1 MATRNK
7 KQQKPA
13 ATSSASID
21 RIVLEVLGERRKRS
35 GRRTGSSKVGSH
47 NQLDREKSRQAISV
61 LFRKPSADVT
71 DALLD
76 EIIGNIEAE
85 AAADADSVAANLTQL
100 VAHLQSL
107 KCTTRHAVHEYFAA
121 AERVLLEL
129 YGELRQPRP
138 SPTRLRQL
146 TVQYALDPRR
156 RIDAAAHQIEIRN
169 RADGYEIAVAP
180 PGTSYL
186 PSIPLPGIVV
196 TDPFSALLLSLL
208 LSGPPCYSAF
218 MQSIEMLLEY
228 VPAEKQTFSNSL
240 PWTPTTAVQIDIDD
254 SVIIVFGNRYVADF
268 QQIRFLQPLLEKPGV
283 WVSSKGIKEDPLFSG
298 VRIDRVCSKLPPAI
312 QEFIESAT
320 GTGKGYRLRL
330 ELLEKLC
337 HNSSVALQS

>member
-21 RIVLEVLGERRKRS
+21 RIVIEVLGERRKRL
-35 GRRTGSSKVGSH
+35 GRRTGSLKVRSQE
-47 NQLDREKSRQAISV
+47 QLDREKCRQAISV
-61 LFRKPSADVT
+61 LLRKPKADVT

-107 KCTTRHAVHEYFAA
+107 KCSTRHAVFEYFAA

-146 TVQYALDPRR
+146 TVQYALDPRK

-169 RADGYEIAVAP
+169 RDDGYEIAVAP
-180 PGTSYL
+180 PGTSHL

-196 TDPFSALLLSLL
+196 KDHFSALFLSLL
-208 LSGPPCYSAF
+208 LSDPPCYSAF
-218 MQSIEMLLEY
+218 MQRIEMLLEY
-228 VPAEKQTFSNSL
+228 VPAEKQTFSNS
-240 PWTPTTAVQIDIDD
+240 PPVTPATAVQVDIDD
-254 SVIIVFGNRYVADF
+254 SVIILFGRRYVADV
-268 QQIRFLQPLLEKPGV
+268 QQIRFLQPLLEKPGI
-283 WVSSKGIKEDPLFSG
+283 WVSSKGIKEDPLFAG

-312 QEFIESAT
+312 QEFIESGS

-330 ELLEKLC
+330 ELLEESC
-337 HNSSVALQS
+337 QNSSVDL